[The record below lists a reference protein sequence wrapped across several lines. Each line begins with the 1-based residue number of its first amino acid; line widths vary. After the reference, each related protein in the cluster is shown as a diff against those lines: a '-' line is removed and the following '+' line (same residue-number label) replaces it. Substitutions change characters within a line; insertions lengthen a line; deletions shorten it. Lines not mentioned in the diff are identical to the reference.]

1 MGRVSEAVVLRLAHE
16 CGFELAGVAPATPGG
31 TEADQFLDWVSRGLA
46 GRMSYLTDHRAN
58 LREDPRNLLPSAQSV
73 ICVAR
78 LYNVPESGPV
88 ARYARTPDY
97 HDVLRRDLEGLAAR
111 LRDEAGEFEYRICVD
126 TAPLLERSLARAAGL
141 GWIGRNTCLINQ
153 QFGSYLFLAEMLV
166 SLRIPS
172 GRQLWRRIDADHAH
186 AVSTRVLR
194 TRSRG
199 GGLRTEGD
207 FSIRGVAFRT

>member
-172 GRQLWRRIDADHAH
+172 SPAPAPDRCGSCTRCIDACPTDAIQVRRAADRARFAALHF
-186 AVSTRVLR
+186 VP
-194 TRSRG
+194 
-199 GGLRTEGD
+199 D
-207 FSIRGVAFRT
+207 Y